1 MRTQFRFTVEDIV
14 RHKLYYLRFLIQV
27 VCTVL
32 LFSLCVAKLFS
43 LNSFKNKFR
52 IFEDLSSV
60 YVIRDQTPDAV
71 FMDRTTDADFSDRI
85 TAFFEYLSSL
95 DAVQLIA
102 FDQQYVTISGSNS
115 FSDLDCAFQAENGDG
130 IFPVVYTGT
139 GFLET
144 FSFSLTEGRL
154 FSNVDFTKRST
165 YLPVLLGNQ
174 FSRHYKTG
182 DILNDTFQVVGF
194 LEPNA
199 FYLDPGRS
207 SDIVYLDSSIV
218 APFIVDAES
227 DPLILSN
234 LVGFG
239 ALITEDEQILPQIA
253 EKARKLEVFDDL
265 TFISYRD
272 QLASITR
279 ETMVM
284 VYIGFLMMGTLLFF
298 CLMCMITTMLS
309 YIDAHKRELAVHLL
323 CGAARSDLTLRLI
336 MPVIVMLILSIIIS
350 ALVVRDP
357 QTIAAAV
364 VLCSLQLIIVS
375 AFPILKIRNRD
386 ISDFLRKNEHD

>member
-1 MRTQFRFTVEDIV
+1 M
-14 RHKLYYLRFLIQV
+14 
-27 VCTVL
+27 
-32 LFSLCVAKLFS
+32 
-43 LNSFKNKFR
+43 
-52 IFEDLSSV
+52 
-60 YVIRDQTPDAV
+60 
-71 FMDRTTDADFSDRI
+71 
-85 TAFFEYLSSL
+85 
-95 DAVQLIA
+95 
-102 FDQQYVTISGSNS
+102 
-115 FSDLDCAFQAENGDG
+115 
-130 IFPVVYTGT
+130 
-139 GFLET
+139 
-144 FSFSLTEGRL
+144 
-154 FSNVDFTKRST
+154 
-165 YLPVLLGNQ
+165 
-174 FSRHYKTG
+174 
-182 DILNDTFQVVGF
+182 
-194 LEPNA
+194 
-199 FYLDPGRS
+199 
-207 SDIVYLDSSIV
+207 
-218 APFIVDAES
+218 
-227 DPLILSN
+227 
-234 LVGFG
+234 
-239 ALITEDEQILPQIA
+239 TEDEQILPQIA

-323 CGAARSDLTLRLI
+323 CGAARSDLILRLI